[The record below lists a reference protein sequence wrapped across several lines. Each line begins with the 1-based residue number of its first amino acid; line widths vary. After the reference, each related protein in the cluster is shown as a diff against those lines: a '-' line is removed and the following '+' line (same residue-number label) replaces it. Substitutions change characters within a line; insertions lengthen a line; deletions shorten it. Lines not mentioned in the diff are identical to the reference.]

1 MPKPTKETQKETQA
15 KTATP
20 VVATPIVEEK
30 VVTVAVAPV
39 STETE
44 KKPRAPRAKKQSEAT
59 TTTTATDN
67 ANETVVA
74 VVEKKVDVVASP
86 DEAQLVEEAGEDA
99 VKASRVPPTR
109 ESVLTEHSEILNLLE
124 QEVSRLRD
132 GGDKTIG
139 VKFIR
144 SIIRRVKS
152 AQSNSARVMKQ
163 KLPSARKNN
172 NSGFLKPV
180 KISQEMAKFTGLD
193 PNGLHSRVDVTK
205 YLCKYIS
212 ERNLQD
218 PNYRRHINPDNA
230 LSKLLGYDAKKA
242 DKPLTYPHIQSL
254 LKSHITSPGKEVATK
269 A

>member
-1 MPKPTKETQKETQA
+1 MPKPTKETQA
-15 KTATP
+15 KTTTP
-20 VVATPIVEEK
+20 VVEEK
-30 VVTVAVAPV
+30 VAAPAVAAAPVAVAAAP
-39 STETE
+39 TETAAAE
-44 KKPRAPRAKKQSEAT
+44 KKPRAPRAKKQADAT
-59 TTTTATDN
+59 ASGAAAPSD
-67 ANETVVA
+67 AP
-74 VVEKKVDVVASP
+74 KKVEEKAAP
-86 DEAQLVEEAGEDA
+86 ADEAQLVEESSEDG

-109 ESVLTEHSEILNLLE
+109 ESVLAEHSEILNLLE
-124 QEVSRLRD
+124 QEVARIRD
-132 GGDKTIG
+132 GSDKTVG
-139 VKFIR
+139 VKFLR

-152 AQSNSARVMKQ
+152 AQNNSARVMKQ

-254 LKSHITSPGKEVATK
+254 LKSHITSPSKDAAKEVATK

>member
-1 MPKPTKETQKETQA
+1 MPKPTKETQA
-15 KTATP
+15 KTTP
-20 VVATPIVEEK
+20 VVVEEK
-30 VVTVAVAPV
+30 VAPAVTSTPTTTTTTEPAVA
-39 STETE
+39 E
-44 KKPRAPRAKKQSEAT
+44 KKPRAPRAKKQG
-59 TTTTATDN
+59 
-67 ANETVVA
+67 
-74 VVEKKVDVVASP
+74 DVVATTVASTSVEAP
-86 DEAQLVEEAGEDA
+86 KKAEEKVASTDEAQLVEETSEDA
-99 VKASRVPPTR
+99 TKASRVPPTR
-109 ESVLTEHSEILNLLE
+109 ESVLAEHSEILNLLE
-124 QEVSRLRD
+124 QEVARIRD
-132 GGDKTIG
+132 GSDKTVG
-139 VKFIR
+139 VKFLR
-144 SIIRRVKS
+144 SVIRRVKS
-152 AQSNSARVMKQ
+152 AQNNSARVMKQ

-254 LKSHITSPGKEVATK
+254 LKSHITSPGKDSSPKEVAVK